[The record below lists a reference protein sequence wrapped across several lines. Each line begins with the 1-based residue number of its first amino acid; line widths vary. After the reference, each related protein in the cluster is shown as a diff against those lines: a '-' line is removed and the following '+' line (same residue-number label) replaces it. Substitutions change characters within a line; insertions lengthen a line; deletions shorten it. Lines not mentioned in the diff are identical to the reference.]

1 MGGEWLR
8 PLHGLLGQSEQ
19 RLGER
24 LVFLRAPA
32 AVSRPHRV
40 GGLPRD
46 PGRNRAPP
54 LGGPSTTQATRVLEQ
69 TGGGPTS
76 VRTGRREKLRFRV
89 RPRPPEEVLL
99 ARALPGP
106 APASPVPARGPV
118 PPRREVPVPRVF
130 RRQASRPRLSRS
142 EAGARP
148 WPTPRTCG
156 PRRGTRD
163 GSACRPARSSSPD
176 RR

>member
-1 MGGEWLR
+1 MGRKRLWS
-8 PLHGLLGQSEQ
+8 LHGLLGQSEQ

-40 GGLPRD
+40 RGLPRD

-69 TGGGPTS
+69 IGGSPTS
-76 VRTGRREKLRFRV
+76 VRTGRREKRQFRV
-89 RPRPPEEVLL
+89 RPRLPEEVLR
-99 ARALPGP
+99 ARALQGP
-106 APASPVPARGPV
+106 APASPVPVRGTV
-118 PPRREVPVPRVF
+118 PLRRGRPVPRVF
-130 RRQASRPRLSRS
+130 PRQASRPRVSRW

-148 WPTPRTCG
+148 WPTPRT
-156 PRRGTRD
+156 
-163 GSACRPARSSSPD
+163 
-176 RR
+176 